1 MSANFDKWAM
11 MSDDERFRFFDYV
24 KSEIARLEA
33 GGAVPD
39 CFNGTREEMIASL
52 KAERDEYK
60 KYVEQDVLKK
70 IQPQPGDEAYG
81 GDVPMIVCLNRLQES
96 ASLQF
101 TYADGSSLN
110 VPISLATAEGLVKDL
125 MLAQVQGGDR

>member
-1 MSANFDKWAM
+1 MGTNFDKWAM
-11 MSDDERFRFFDYV
+11 MSEDERFRFFDFV

-39 CFNGTREEMIASL
+39 RFKGTREEMIASL
-52 KAERDEYK
+52 EAERDEYK
-60 KYVEQDVLKK
+60 KYIEQDVLKK
-70 IQPQPGDEAYG
+70 MQPQAGDEAYG

-101 TYADGSSLN
+101 TYADGSSLD

-125 MLAQVQGGDR
+125 RLAPKR